1 MCRRLLLCS
10 RGLQDRGYVSV
21 FLDSPEAAWV
31 PEHLSPKATFKLTV
45 INQTGGEDF
54 SKGGW
59 GAAPR

>member
-1 MCRRLLLCS
+1 M
-10 RGLQDRGYVSV
+10 SV